1 MPPAAKKAKK
11 TSAATAPS
19 ATGAVDLRDAA
30 PAGSL
35 PPTFKPAQA
44 RKAVDALLAHQAK
57 VAKQRE
63 ETELISRDEYVWLSI
78 NTKTGSTR
86 KKLMPIKM

>member
-11 TSAATAPS
+11 SPASVPS
-19 ATGAVDLRDAA
+19 GTGAVDLRDAA
-30 PAGSL
+30 PAGTL
-35 PPTFKPAQA
+35 PKDFKPAQA
-44 RKAVDALLAHQAK
+44 RKAVNALLAHHAK
-57 VAKQRE
+57 VSAQRE
-63 ETELISRDEYVWLSI
+63 ETELLARDEYVWLSI